1 MVFARLPSIYL
12 HDVKITKK
20 ELSLNHLCLH
30 NFFQFVN
37 ASCNLVT
44 GVDPE
49 NSETGGGEGEGGE
62 SPTLSSE

>member
-49 NSETGGGEGEGGE
+49 NSETGGGG
-62 SPTLSSE
+62 